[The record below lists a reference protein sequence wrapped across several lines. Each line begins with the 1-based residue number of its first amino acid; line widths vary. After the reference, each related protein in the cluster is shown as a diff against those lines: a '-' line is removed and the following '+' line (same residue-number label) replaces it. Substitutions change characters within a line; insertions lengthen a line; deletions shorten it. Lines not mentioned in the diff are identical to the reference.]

1 MERVNNLK
9 NVRKH
14 NDYPNLKAGR
24 KAFNNMFDRTLYN
37 PDYADVTIS
46 DEFSNLTSFLDWHEK
61 NYHDVEESKKWQLD
75 KDILTWFTRVLTT
88 KLYVSPEVNQL
99 FKSTKQ
105 GKYMKGVEASGKWF
119 RAYCSVDGK
128 KIGLGSYSTELE
140 AHEVY
145 LKWRKSRLIELAEKY
160 KEHEKLSAALLEH
173 ANKI

>member
-1 MERVNNLK
+1 M
-9 NVRKH
+9 
-14 NDYPNLKAGR
+14 
-24 KAFNNMFDRTLYN
+24 
-37 PDYADVTIS
+37 
-46 DEFSNLTSFLDWHEK
+46 
-61 NYHDVEESKKWQLD
+61 
-75 KDILTWFTRVLTT
+75 
-88 KLYVSPEVNQL
+88 YVPPEVNQL

-128 KIGLGSYSTELE
+128 KICLGSYSTELE
-140 AHEVY
+140 AHEVH